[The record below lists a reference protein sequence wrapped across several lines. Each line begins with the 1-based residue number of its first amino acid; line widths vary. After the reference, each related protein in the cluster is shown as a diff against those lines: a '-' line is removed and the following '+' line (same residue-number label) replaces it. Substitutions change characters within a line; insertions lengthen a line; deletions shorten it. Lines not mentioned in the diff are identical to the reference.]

1 MSRYRIFS
9 RSLYFEVFMEGI
21 HPLNPFMA
29 LSVKMSRLNL
39 NEDEKLTGN
48 EGEVEEEEDAPAEE
62 EEKEE
67 A

>member
-1 MSRYRIFS
+1 
-9 RSLYFEVFMEGI
+9 MEGI

-29 LSVKMSRLNL
+29 LSVKISRLNL